1 MPAGAIGS
9 CWAAGTWA
17 DTCWEAGTWGA
28 AGESALAFDL
38 FWNERLL
45 IFLQDFYVSEVQLQP
60 LLDLYLDTEVT
71 GSRTAR
77 LQQAIQDATD
87 AMA

>member
-1 MPAGAIGS
+1 
-9 CWAAGTWA
+9 
-17 DTCWEAGTWGA
+17 
-28 AGESALAFDL
+28 LAFDL

-45 IFLQDFYVSEVQLQP
+45 IFLQDFYLSEVLLQP